1 MELSQDQAIH
11 EQITFENPFIS
22 LRIFQASSNR
32 DGGSKWHYHK
42 ELEILCILEGR
53 LDVNV
58 EESQYILQGGDVII
72 IGAKE
77 LHKDRCYQQYGLKY
91 IVLQFDIEQFVENS
105 TLNYFR
111 SISQP
116 GFALHK
122 LNYIF
127 EQHPDVARQAL
138 ESVKEILHEVQEKR
152 EGYEMAASLQVKS
165 IMLALLRNDTRQ
177 LIRLKERGDMTRLK
191 PVLDYVE
198 ENLENRIQVEEVCRI
213 ANVSYYYFVKY
224 FKKVMGMSFL
234 EYVNFKKIKKAER
247 MLLTQDV
254 SVTQVA
260 DSIGMP
266 NMAHFYK
273 VFKKYNQCSPNEY
286 RKKMG

>member
-1 MELSQDQAIH
+1 M
-11 EQITFENPFIS
+11 
-22 LRIFQASSNR
+22 
-32 DGGSKWHYHK
+32 
-42 ELEILCILEGR
+42 
-53 LDVNV
+53 
-58 EESQYILQGGDVII
+58 
-72 IGAKE
+72 
-77 LHKDRCYQQYGLKY
+77 
-91 IVLQFDIEQFVENS
+91 
-105 TLNYFR
+105 
-111 SISQP
+111 
-116 GFALHK
+116 
-122 LNYIF
+122 
-127 EQHPDVARQAL
+127 
-138 ESVKEILHEVQEKR
+138 
-152 EGYEMAASLQVKS
+152 
-165 IMLALLRNDTRQ
+165 
-177 LIRLKERGDMTRLK
+177 
-191 PVLDYVE
+191 
-198 ENLENRIQVEEVCRI
+198 EEVCRI

>member
-22 LRIFQASSNR
+22 LRIFQASSTR

-42 ELEILCILEGR
+42 ELEIICILEGR
-53 LDVNV
+53 LDVTV
-58 EESQYILQGGDVII
+58 EESQYVLNGGDVII

-122 LNYIF
+122 LNYILK
-127 EQHPDVARQAL
+127 EHPDVARQAL
-138 ESVKEILHEVQEKR
+138 DSVQGILQEMQEKR
-152 EGYEMAASLQVKS
+152 EGYEMAASLLVKS
-165 IMLALLRNDTRQ
+165 IMLALLRNDNRQ

>member
-1 MELSQDQAIH
+1 
-11 EQITFENPFIS
+11 
-22 LRIFQASSNR
+22 
-32 DGGSKWHYHK
+32 
-42 ELEILCILEGR
+42 
-53 LDVNV
+53 
-58 EESQYILQGGDVII
+58 
-72 IGAKE
+72 
-77 LHKDRCYQQYGLKY
+77 
-91 IVLQFDIEQFVENS
+91 
-105 TLNYFR
+105 
-111 SISQP
+111 
-116 GFALHK
+116 
-122 LNYIF
+122 
-127 EQHPDVARQAL
+127 
-138 ESVKEILHEVQEKR
+138 
-152 EGYEMAASLQVKS
+152 MAASLQVKS
-165 IMLALLRNDTRQ
+165 IMLALLRNDTRHM
-177 LIRLKERGDMTRLK
+177 IRLKERGDMTRLK

-273 VFKKYNQCSPNEY
+273 VFKKHNHCSPNEY

>member
-1 MELSQDQAIH
+1 MEISQVQAIQ
-11 EQITFENPFIS
+11 EQIRFENPFMS
-22 LRIFQASSNR
+22 LRIFQAASNQ
-32 DGGSKWHYHK
+32 DGGCTWHFHK
-42 ELEILCILEGR
+42 ELEILCVLKGR
-53 LDVNV
+53 LDVYV
-58 EESQYILQGGDVII
+58 EETQYTLSGGDVII

-77 LHKDRCYQQYGLKY
+77 PHKDHFYRIHGLEY

-111 SISQP
+111 SISEP
-116 GFALHK
+116 GFSLHK

-127 EQHPDVARQAL
+127 RENPQAAARVL
-138 ESVKEILHEVQEKR
+138 ESVEEILLEVQQKN

-165 IMLALLRNDTRQ
+165 IMLTLLRNDTRH
-177 LIRLKERGDMTRLK
+177 LISLKERGDMMRLK

-198 ENLENRIQVEEVCRI
+198 ENLENRIQVEEVCRL

-234 EYVNFKKIKKAER
+234 EYVNYKKIKKAER

-273 VFKKYNQCSPNEY
+273 VFRKYNRCSPNEY

>member
-1 MELSQDQAIH
+1 MEISQNQAIH

-22 LRIFQASSNR
+22 LRIFQASSDN

-58 EESQYILQGGDVII
+58 EESQYCLTGGDVII

-77 LHKDRCYQQYGLKY
+77 LHKDRRYQAYGLKY

-111 SISQP
+111 SISEP

-127 EQHPDVARQAL
+127 QEHPSVARQAL
-138 ESVKEILHEVQEKR
+138 ESVQEILQEVQDKR

-177 LIRLKERGDMTRLK
+177 LIRMKERGDMTRLK

>member
-22 LRIFQASSNR
+22 LRIFQASSSR

-58 EESQYILQGGDVII
+58 EESQYVLQGGDVII

-116 GFALHK
+116 GFTLHK

-127 EQHPDVARQAL
+127 EEHPEVARQAL
-138 ESVKEILHEVQEKR
+138 ESVKEILHEVQGKR

-273 VFKKYNQCSPNEY
+273 IFKKYNQCSPNEY

>member
-58 EESQYILQGGDVII
+58 EESQYCLTGGDVII

-77 LHKDRCYQQYGLKY
+77 LHKDRCYQAYGLKY

-111 SISQP
+111 SISEP

-127 EQHPDVARQAL
+127 QEYPAVARQAL
-138 ESVKEILHEVQEKR
+138 ESVQEILQEVQDKR

-165 IMLALLRNDTRQ
+165 IMLALLRNDKRQ

-254 SVTQVA
+254 SVTHVA